1 MSFECAVCYTDG
13 QSGIVTPTC
22 CSHKIC
28 LTCYT
33 NIVINNP
40 SNPICPQCR
49 AEYIKKEEL
58 IQTPPL
64 AGQASPLVGQASPL
78 AGQASPLAT
87 AVEEELENL
96 LYYINSSQ
104 TSRIDPFGEAIGLFV
119 ENRFIREPTL
129 RAPTLRDPNLLS
141 SLLSGSQLISEPLL
155 FVEPLL
161 MTNTFYVGR

>member
-40 SNPICPQCR
+40 SNPLCPQCR

-64 AGQASPLVGQASPL
+64 ASQSLPL
-78 AGQASPLAT
+78 AGQAPPLDIT
-87 AVEEELENL
+87 VEEDLENL
-96 LYYINSSQ
+96 IYSYINLYYHILN
-104 TSRIDPFGEAIGLFV
+104 F
-119 ENRFIREPTL
+119 
-129 RAPTLRDPNLLS
+129 
-141 SLLSGSQLISEPLL
+141 
-155 FVEPLL
+155 
-161 MTNTFYVGR
+161 